1 MVNGMLDMPFKD
13 KVFLITGSTG
23 HLGSA
28 LSKSLATCG
37 ASLILIG
44 RSVEALEH
52 LDDEIKTL
60 PLAVDQSIILVP
72 TDLTQMDTF
81 LSLAQQVGQRF
92 SRLDGL
98 IHCAASL
105 RGLIPLKDW
114 DEKSWRGQFT
124 LNVDVPWALLSA
136 FDPLLQKSSRGR
148 VVAVSDRVLEEPS
161 AYWGAYAASKAA
173 LEKMIEIYAEESK
186 ATPIKAY
193 VVRSDDFA
201 STLKGAIYPEQQ
213 RADLIEIETIVK
225 TIQEVLK
232 DSTIPSGSVV
242 RVKKTDAF

>member
-1 MVNGMLDMPFKD
+1 MVNRMQDTPFKD

-23 HLGSA
+23 HLGTA
-28 LSKSLATCG
+28 LSKDLAEGG

-44 RSVEALEH
+44 RSVEALER

-60 PLAVDQSIILVP
+60 PLSNDQSIILVP

-92 SRLDGL
+92 NRLDGL

-124 LNVDVPWALLSA
+124 LNVDVPWALLCA
-136 FDPLLQKSSRGR
+136 FDPLLQKSSAGR
-148 VVAVSDRVLEEPS
+148 VVTVSDMILEEPS

-193 VVRSDDFA
+193 VVRTDDFA
-201 STLKGAIYPEQQ
+201 STLKGAIYPEQK
-213 RADLIEIETIVK
+213 RTDLIEIKTIVK
-225 TIQEVLK
+225 KIQEVLQ
-232 DSTIPSGSVV
+232 DTIIPSGSIV